1 MHLSQIKRNYLEL
14 SGECA
19 LWQVFRGRTL
29 GLADLGQGCAHRSLV
44 LSSWARCVSGVGIG
58 FLVCKVGRGDHRTSK
73 DLASMNGNT
82 LVMVSNTI

>member
-1 MHLSQIKRNYLEL
+1 MAGIQGKDF
-14 SGECA
+14 G
-19 LWQVFRGRTL
+19 FGRP
-29 GLADLGQGCAHRSLV
+29 GSRFAHRSLV